1 MLLKRWKGRGGR
13 DEMKA
18 RGGESSGREKERK
31 EFVLRPRKQEKSAP
45 MVAA

>member
-18 RGGESSGREKERK
+18 RGGRVQDGRRK
-31 EFVLRPRKQEKSAP
+31 EGVRPLP
-45 MVAA
+45 